1 MTAEAPNGWA
11 DLPFWTEDWPRIADL
26 LAAEDTTILPPAALR
41 FRALDLCPPEQVRV
55 VILGQDPYHTAGK
68 ADGLAFSIAPG
79 FGGNL
84 ASLGNILRELHDDL
98 GITRSGADLAGWARE
113 GVLLL
118 NTALSVPEGQPG
130 GHAKIGWA
138 RLVTQVL
145 ERLDKQP
152 RAYLLWGA
160 HAQGFRRHLTNP
172 DHLVI
177 ESAHPS
183 PLSARRGFF
192 GARPFSRVNQWLAAR
207 GDAQIDWAA

>member
-1 MTAEAPNGWA
+1 MTDAPKGWA
-11 DLPFWTEDWPRIADL
+11 DLPFWTEDHPRIAGL
-26 LAAEDTTILPPAALR
+26 LAGEGGNILPPAPLR
-41 FRALDLCPPEQVRV
+41 LRALDLCPPERVRA
-55 VILGQDPYHTAGK
+55 VILGQDPYHTTGK

-98 GITRSGADLAGWARE
+98 GITRSGTDLAGWARE

-130 GHAKIGWA
+130 AHARIGWA

-152 RAYLLWGA
+152 RAFLLWGA
-160 HAQGFRRHLTNP
+160 HAQSFRRHLANP

-192 GARPFSRVNQWLAAR
+192 GTRPFSRVNQWLAAR